1 MDIRIFEVE
10 LHQILVAEVEL
21 FQILC
26 FVVWVF
32 IRFLVSEVDHCL
44 RCGYPPDFWFL
55 IWISCSLLT
64 SFGIHRSFV
73 SEVDLEGV
81 VVRTFSC

>member
-32 IRFLVSEVDHCL
+32 IRFLVSEVDLGL
-44 RCGYPPDFWFL
+44 RCEYPSDFGF
-55 IWISCSLLT
+55 
-64 SFGIHRSFV
+64 
-73 SEVDLEGV
+73 
-81 VVRTFSC
+81 